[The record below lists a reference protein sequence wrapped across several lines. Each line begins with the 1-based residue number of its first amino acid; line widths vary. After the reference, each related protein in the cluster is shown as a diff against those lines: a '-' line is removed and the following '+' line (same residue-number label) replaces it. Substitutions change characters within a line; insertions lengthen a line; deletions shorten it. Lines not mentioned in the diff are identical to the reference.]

1 MVSLVL
7 VRLGGM
13 SPMTGVLEWRAIHCS
28 GGIDRA
34 SEVVCCTVAKG
45 EIRQDATRDGTVE
58 SP

>member
-1 MVSLVL
+1 
-7 VRLGGM
+7 
-13 SPMTGVLEWRAIHCS
+13 MTGVLEWRAIHCS
-28 GGIDRA
+28 GEIDRA